1 MLESSKVVL
10 TFESIDEILQ
20 GDHSN
25 EIKPL
30 LQYFHEV
37 LFAFHYFTKRNLEIL
52 LNFNFGHFCSQRL
65 RVSAIIQWK
74 ASTVHSCCWL
84 AVGFFQIFFFV
95 SFQLPLRKGREF
107 KIRIHKK
114 NYMLKLSDKVM
125 F

>member
-37 LFAFHYFTKRNLEIL
+37 LFAFHYFYEKKFG
-52 LNFNFGHFCSQRL
+52 NF
-65 RVSAIIQWK
+65 VE
-74 ASTVHSCCWL
+74 
-84 AVGFFQIFFFV
+84 
-95 SFQLPLRKGREF
+95 FQLWPL
-107 KIRIHKK
+107 
-114 NYMLKLSDKVM
+114 L
-125 F
+125 